1 MLTLPNLTELNAEAV
16 NDRLEALAEIVK
28 SLDVG
33 IETGRGQFRDLVLR
47 MHAVLIQAD
56 SEAIR
61 KILVSSIPGLAETNI
76 QEVDPVLLNE
86 VAASYGL
93 EPVQASSSFGQLTLI
108 LSSQSSVFIP
118 AGSIFTTNEGLAFTN
133 SSPFA
138 LRQNISSDLVTD
150 QRVLT
155 PTADGNFQAV
165 IEVSSVDPGVTANI
179 KAGTQLTPNSLFIA
193 NLVEVFAT
201 QDFSGGASAETLVSL
216 ARRIRR
222 FRPGQTMSTRQGV
235 VSYVTAPSNFP
246 DLKAISVIG
255 AGDPELRRDKADFF
269 PGGTSVDIYVRPN
282 ALTTKRSFVVQA
294 SVTSTLPGLE
304 ANWLLA
310 INRDLFPGFYRVVSI
325 RHADGVL
332 NVKDSEVNYGVDNT
346 PIPNEMVP
354 KFLNSDPYGFHRFR
368 TAGVIFKTQY
378 NGLQVGD
385 TASFEVVLEGSSDI
399 ARIQTLASLRNFR
412 NVGGDTLVLAAIPCV
427 TAVSLQLHIDNS
439 GELPSTSGLQADVA
453 NYINSLGFSGSVYAS
468 EILSVAQNQLPPGV
482 RVASLELVGN
492 VIYPDGR
499 ILRIRDSQQLTPK
512 VDLSQGVTN
521 RTVCFFC
528 LPEDVRPV
536 FYDNVQLTV

>member
-16 NDRLEALAEIVK
+16 NDRLEALAEIIK